1 MDAPV
6 ASKIIVSFH
15 QHSDG
20 PYFWPQAR
28 SKQKVPSSVPEQH
41 PKPKGEITEMVHLMS
56 TLLLTDIKLLLKCI
70 NISFQGSLSK
80 PGLMSS
86 RSLCLSALSSSKV

>member
-15 QHSDG
+15 EHSDG

-41 PKPKGEITEMVHLMS
+41 PKHNREITEMV
-56 TLLLTDIKLLLKCI
+56 LLTSFTLTDIKLLLKCI

-86 RSLCLSALSSSKV
+86 LSLCLFALSSSKL